1 MEDSKELAVILANCS
16 EAGLQAFNSWMVYKY
31 VNLFVGVVS
40 VVGFLFVLVYI
51 INTIA
56 RSMK

>member
-31 VNLFVGVVS
+31 VGLFVGVVL
-40 VVGFLFVLVYI
+40 VAGFLAILGQL
-51 INTIA
+51 NE
-56 RSMK
+56 RL